1 MKTEKCKKKRFF
13 TSLFINVLVSGWFVP
28 EVSDEFVHVDVM
40 IVSVDVTHV
49 YAQISIVRGHVQ
61 VSPSVIVHALNH
73 LVVLATE
80 EVLFSR
86 ILEGVKVSDLNDIIW
101 RVI

>member
-1 MKTEKCKKKRFF
+1 M
-13 TSLFINVLVSGWFVP
+13 SLFINVLVSGWFVP

-49 YAQISIVRGHVQ
+49 YAQIAIVRGHVQ

-80 EVLFSR
+80 EVLSSR
-86 ILEGVKVSDLNDIIW
+86 ILEGVKGSDLNDIIW
-101 RVI
+101 CVI

>member
-1 MKTEKCKKKRFF
+1 M
-13 TSLFINVLVSGWFVP
+13 SLFINVLVSGWFVP

-49 YAQISIVRGHVQ
+49 YAQIAIVRVHVQ

-73 LVVLATE
+73 AVVLATE
-80 EVLFSR
+80 EVLSSR

-101 RVI
+101 CVI

>member
-1 MKTEKCKKKRFF
+1 MG
-13 TSLFINVLVSGWFVP
+13 LFINVLVSGWLVP

-49 YAQISIVRGHVQ
+49 YAQITILWCLRQ
-61 VSPSVIVHALNH
+61 PLPSVIVHALNH
-73 LVVLATE
+73 AVVLATE
-80 EVLFSR
+80 EVLSSW
-86 ILEGVKVSDLNDIIW
+86 ILEVVEGSDLNDIIW